1 MNSQLLVLAS
11 TSPYRRELLQRLQL
25 PFEIVA
31 PEVDESPLNGESAR
45 ATSLRLAQEKARAA
59 ARNYPDALIIGSD
72 QVALLEGRQIGKPLT
87 HERAVAQLQ
96 AMRGKTTV
104 FYTALALYN
113 SRTGRMQTGV
123 EETRVTLRALSDA
136 EIESYLRKE
145 QPYHC
150 AGSAKS
156 EGLGITLLSSMR
168 GDDPNALIGLLA
180 GGVLLALLAL
190 AAASGLTDVDA
201 ITLTGGAL
209 AGVDAI
215 MQGRV
220 ANAFCALR
228 PPGHHAERS
237 SAMGF
242 CFFGNVALA
251 ADYTIARH
259 DVQRVAIVDFDVHH
273 GNGTQHLLEERS
285 DVLFISLHEH
295 PDYLYPGTGFA
306 EETGIGEGEG
316 FTINLPIVPPAG
328 DAEYRR
334 LFETRVIPALDE
346 FKPQF
351 IVVSAGFDAAMD
363 DPLAHM
369 EVTAEGFAWMTRALL
384 AAAKRHADGRLLS
397 CLEGGYDLNNLAAGV
412 SAHVRELLAAAK

>member
-1 MNSQLLVLAS
+1 MFRPQTTGAKERASSPTEWCTIRDAMTGLIYDERFLLHDTGAGHPERAGRLKAIV
-11 TSPYRRELLQRLQL
+11 QRLKEDGAWDKL
-25 PFEIVA
+25 LHIPAEPAELKWIHRLHDERYVA
-31 PEVDESPLNGESAR
+31 RLRSAC
-45 ATSLRLAQEKARAA
+45 E
-59 ARNYPDALIIGSD
+59 
-72 QVALLEGRQIGKPLT
+72 
-87 HERAVAQLQ
+87 
-96 AMRGKTTV
+96 
-104 FYTALALYN
+104 
-113 SRTGRMQTGV
+113 
-123 EETRVTLRALSDA
+123 
-136 EIESYLRKE
+136 
-145 QPYHC
+145 
-150 AGSAKS
+150 
-156 EGLGITLLSSMR
+156 R
-168 GDDPNALIGLLA
+168 GDAIIDTADCPICPRTYEI
-180 GGVLLALLAL
+180 ALLA
-190 AAASGLTDVDA
+190 A
-201 ITLTGGAL
+201 GGAL

-384 AAAKRHADGRLLS
+384 AAAKRHAGGRLLS

-412 SAHVRELLAAAK
+412 SAHMRELMAAAK